1 MLSFDIKESK
11 KSCIRAQTTRM
22 ERVQMSYD
30 TEALVAKHYG
40 GKATWHRASIDVV
53 TPKHGIEVKAF
64 HKNAIKKETRMTREQ
79 IRKKN
84 AFCRRNKIRGKTV
97 AAVVNDKIEL
107 YERAG
112 FGNWDIKNMKKIGSF
127 LR

>member
-1 MLSFDIKESK
+1 
-11 KSCIRAQTTRM
+11 
-22 ERVQMSYD
+22 
-30 TEALVAKHYG
+30 
-40 GKATWHRASIDVV
+40 
-53 TPKHGIEVKAF
+53 
-64 HKNAIKKETRMTREQ
+64 MTREQ